1 MPFHGGLPGPP
12 APSCHQAVPSH
23 RPWPFPS
30 ASRQVAAFML
40 DSEQGEL
47 TKTAVCPT
55 NLHILV
61 WCSPATDIQSPG
73 LCPQVDSCVPS
84 SVLLIPLIPYDPCL
98 SFQADG
104 PQQASDSPPAQ
115 FLFLFLSF
123 SCHPAHLG
131 GVGGRRGELQ
141 TRARAGPR
149 SSDNMWICGLH
160 STNGGPEDDA
170 ECRLLVTAA
179 ILGPS
184 LASAAKSIQN
194 NRSFGSLPAPAPAP

>member
-1 MPFHGGLPGPP
+1 MAPPLQYEYTDSFGTGQILQPREIPIAFEQMGHPESLSTSQAFGRRSTRVPFHGGLPGPP

-84 SVLLIPLIPYDPCL
+84 SVLLIPLILYDPCL

-104 PQQASDSPPAQ
+104 PSRPPTPPTPVPFSAP
-115 FLFLFLSF
+115 FLRLS
-123 SCHPAHLG
+123 SGPSWG
-131 GVGGRRGELQ
+131 YWRQKRRAPDTCEG
-141 TRARAGPR
+141 R
-149 SSDNMWICGLH
+149 SSV
-160 STNGGPEDDA
+160 P
-170 ECRLLVTAA
+170 
-179 ILGPS
+179 
-184 LASAAKSIQN
+184 
-194 NRSFGSLPAPAPAP
+194 